1 MNHSLNAIKLEILKN
16 FERQAD
22 FAERLGIHESKVSQ
36 VLRGRRKLDIEA
48 AERWASVLG
57 CDVSLLGPVTRV

>member
-1 MNHSLNAIKLEILKN
+1 MNHSLNGVKLEILKN

-36 VLRGRRKLDIEA
+36 ILRGRRKLSVSA
-48 AERWASVLG
+48 AEQWAAVLG
-57 CDVSLLGPVTRV
+57 CDVSVLGPVTRV